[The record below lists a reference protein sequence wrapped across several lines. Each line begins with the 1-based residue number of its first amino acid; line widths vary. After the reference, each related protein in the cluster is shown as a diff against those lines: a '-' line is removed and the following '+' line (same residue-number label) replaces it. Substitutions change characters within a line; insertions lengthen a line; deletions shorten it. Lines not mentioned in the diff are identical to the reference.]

1 MDPQE
6 KTFEQAVESS
16 ITGKSKEEKEK
27 DALEAM
33 KSWYKDVVDIFG
45 DAGALGL
52 SAWAN
57 DKEKIGLSFKMEGD
71 TPLTEFTK
79 SGKLDMLGKTI
90 DNPNSLKH
98 LKSYILSLDAKKLKE
113 GSPATEPLKLPATKS
128 ISN

>member
-1 MDPQE
+1 MDPKE

-27 DALEAM
+27 EALEAI
-33 KSWYKDVVDIFG
+33 KSWYKDAVDIFG

-57 DKEKIGLSFKMEGD
+57 DKEKIGLSLKMEGD

-90 DNPNSLKH
+90 DDPNSLK
-98 LKSYILSLDAKKLKE
+98 LIKNYVLSLDTKKRKE
-113 GSPATEPLKLPATKS
+113 GSPDTKPIKSPATKP
-128 ISN
+128 IK

>member
-1 MDPQE
+1 MEPQE

-27 DALEAM
+27 EALEAI
-33 KSWYKDVVDIFG
+33 KSWYKDAVDIFG
-45 DAGALGL
+45 DAGAIGL

-57 DKEKIGLSFKMEGD
+57 DKEKSGLSFKMEGD

-90 DNPNSLKH
+90 DDPNSLK
-98 LKSYILSLDAKKLKE
+98 LIKNYVLSLDTKKRKE
-113 GSPATEPLKLPATKS
+113 GSPDTKPIKSPATKP
-128 ISN
+128 IK

>member
-16 ITGKSKEEKEK
+16 ITAKSKEEKEK
-27 DALEAM
+27 EALEAI
-33 KSWYKDVVDIFG
+33 KSWYQDIVDIFG
-45 DAGALGL
+45 HSGALGL

-79 SGKLDMLGKTI
+79 SGTLNMLGKTI
-90 DNPNSLKH
+90 DNPDSLKRI
-98 LKSYILSLDAKKLKE
+98 KNYVLSLDTKKHKE
-113 GSPATEPLKLPATKS
+113 GSPDTKPIKSPATKP
-128 ISN
+128 IK

>member
-1 MDPQE
+1 MDPKE

-16 ITGKSKEEKEK
+16 ITGKSKEDKEKE
-27 DALEAM
+27 ALEAI
-33 KSWYKDVVDIFG
+33 KSWYKDAVDIFG

-90 DNPNSLKH
+90 DDPNSLK
-98 LKSYILSLDAKKLKE
+98 LIRNYVLSLDTKKRKE
-113 GSPATEPLKLPATKS
+113 GSPDTKPIKSPATKP
-128 ISN
+128 IK